1 MFEKIEELIEAPEKR
16 KKYLVFGIKTILSC
30 ILASFLYSKFIAS
43 YVLLDVLSAT
53 FWNELY
59 TFLISGRILLVLLLF
74 LVSRVVLFDVAA
86 VLITSIMNLLI
97 GLLKADK
104 ENLQHPGLVGILLTW
119 THAIKI
125 DKQSNKIYRG
135 KEFDDFYNVIK
146 IYRKKTSKEEVE
158 HFKTLLINQV
168 MHLYY
173 IFVAIYY
180 LILDFPSNTFLNIL
194 IISAGIMLFW
204 FYLIIHII
212 TQMLDANENNLFIL
226 MRMLNADKIT
236 EEFLDRY
243 TIPYNYQEQ
252 TSLSPYARF
261 VSEGNKQIAI
271 DYILSEKPF
280 SVNYIHNL
288 PMTIERKGWQHVI
301 LISTQKPS
309 PAAARLLKEN
319 SEKITVIVYDSKKIL
334 HNKLYRFFKKGIK
347 QGSLTIDT
355 TEVQDDGPIIAPSL
369 QS

>member
-16 KKYLVFGIKTILSC
+16 KKYLVFAVKTILSC

-43 YVLLDVLSAT
+43 YVLLDVISAT

-59 TFLISGRILLVLLLF
+59 VFLISGRILLVLLLF
-74 LVSRVVLFDVAA
+74 LVSRIVLFDVAA
-86 VLITSIMNLLI
+86 VLITSITNLLI

-104 ENLQHPGLVGILLTW
+104 ENLQHPSLVGILLTW

-125 DKQSNKIYRG
+125 DKQNNKVSRG

-146 IYRKKTSKEEVE
+146 SYRKKTSKEEVE
-158 HFKTLLINQV
+158 HFKALLINQV

-173 IFVAIYY
+173 VFVAIYY
-180 LILDFPSNTFLNIL
+180 LILDLPSNTFLNIL

-204 FYLIIHII
+204 FYMIIHII

-243 TIPYNYQEQ
+243 SIPYLYQER

-261 VSEGNKQIAI
+261 VSEDDNQIAI

-280 SVNYIHNL
+280 SVNYIRNL
-288 PMTIERKGWQHVI
+288 PATIERKGWQHVI
-301 LISTQKPS
+301 LISTQEPS
-309 PAAARLLKEN
+309 PAATKLLKEN
-319 SEKITVIVYDSKKIL
+319 SEKITVIVYDSKKSL
-334 HNKLYRFFKKGIK
+334 HNKLYRFFKEGIT
-347 QGSLTIDT
+347 QGSLTTDLAE
-355 TEVQDDGPIIAPSL
+355 TEDPGTALAP
-369 QS
+369 QIQA

>member
-16 KKYLVFGIKTILSC
+16 KKYLVFAVKTILSC
-30 ILASFLYSKFIAS
+30 ILASFLYSRFVSS

-53 FWNELY
+53 FWSELY
-59 TFLISGRILLVLLLF
+59 AFLISGRILLVLLLF
-74 LVSRVVLFDVAA
+74 LVSRVVLFDIAA
-86 VLITSIMNLLI
+86 VLITSITNLLI

-104 ENLQHPGLVGILLTW
+104 ENLQHPGLVGMLLTW

-125 DKQSNKIYRG
+125 DKQSNKVDRG

-173 IFVAIYY
+173 VFVAIYY
-180 LILDFPSNTFLNIL
+180 LILDLPSNTFLNIL

-236 EEFLDRY
+236 EEFLERY
-243 TIPYNYQEQ
+243 SIPYRYLEQ
-252 TSLSPYARF
+252 AGLSPYARF

-280 SVNYIHNL
+280 PVNYIHNL
-288 PMTIERKGWQHVI
+288 PTTIDRKGWRHVI

-309 PAAARLLKEN
+309 PAAAKLLKEN
-319 SEKITVIVYDSKKIL
+319 SEKITVIVYDSKKTL

-347 QGSLTIDT
+347 HGNLAIDIP
-355 TEVQDDGPIIAPSL
+355 EVDDNSPITDPSL
-369 QS
+369 QV